1 MRSTAALIILAMTAI
16 IISAIFA
23 IAFYFHPLYAGVFAA
38 TLAAIAVVLRAIA
51 GDRDDS
57 GHDAKN
63 QISDLTDTMTDEN
76 YADDLADATIDGI
89 ATAESTPADDAQ

>member
-1 MRSTAALIILAMTAI
+1 MTAI

-51 GDRDDS
+51 GDRDDF

-63 QISDLTDTMTDEN
+63 REIGVRSWRGRQWRSHRLGVGPRSSG
-76 YADDLADATIDGI
+76 DLARP
-89 ATAESTPADDAQ
+89 ERLRY